1 MSSSPKCSLPLSF
14 CDQNIVGLW
23 LSLLC
28 MLHSPSNV
36 ILVLRTLN
44 NNNNKCTSLINITM
58 QRHNP
63 LVQLEPTFSVLHPIS
78 VSSSRLGI
86 SFLYVTSMNLLPSLS
101 CSTVRGRQSQIT
113 DWDHITDW
121 DISSSSWTHRG
132 DPRNWVR
139 VSWSTFLIGTFFG
152 YLTTI
157 FELIRCVT
165 SGGKA
170 IVADELERI
179 WKEAFVTC
187 FKPEYAQSSWG
198 KAQEKCDLET
208 LGLSAGVQSQEA
220 G

>member
-1 MSSSPKCSLPLSF
+1 VVTKSAPLALSVNQSNAAYVVPSCCCQIYFNILPSMSSSPKCSLPLSF

-113 DWDHITDW
+113 D
-121 DISSSSWTHRG
+121 
-132 DPRNWVR
+132 
-139 VSWSTFLIGTFFG
+139 
-152 YLTTI
+152 
-157 FELIRCVT
+157 
-165 SGGKA
+165 
-170 IVADELERI
+170 
-179 WKEAFVTC
+179 
-187 FKPEYAQSSWG
+187 
-198 KAQEKCDLET
+198 
-208 LGLSAGVQSQEA
+208 
-220 G
+220 